1 MQAGQP
7 HLHAKETIMPP
18 TTLRSTCNS
27 LLLAALSLSFPL
39 QARADISLESLQQ
52 QISDLAQ
59 TNRQQEQ
66 RIRQLEQQLAGLT
79 RHDGQSAAAA
89 IGSHTDIS
97 SKSVGADAAANHGAM
112 AGGNGPALPVVSEV
126 PKSMEDIYQE
136 ASGFAAGKFS
146 IEPSLT
152 YTHYDTRELVLNG
165 FLALDSIFLGN
176 INLDKVVSDSLTLDL
191 ATRYSP
197 SPRWQLD
204 IDLPFVARDAT
215 YFSGGAG
222 GAANS
227 VSQGSVQQ
235 GPALGDIS
243 LGLGYKLVEEDAD
256 WPDMVWSLR
265 VKAPTG
271 RNPYGIKL
279 VQSAGNNNLSTS
291 DRLPTGNGVWGIT
304 TGLSFVKTADPA
316 VLFASLSYTHYLDG
330 HFSDISPT
338 VGVAQPGDVRLG
350 NSWSWGAGIAFALN
364 DKLSLGLSYSQ
375 QMVGQARV
383 RQQGSS
389 WTDVVGSS
397 ANAAN
402 LNLGLTY
409 AYSKRLSIIPSLS
422 LGMTPD
428 SPNYAFSVKFPYR
441 F

>member
-1 MQAGQP
+1 MIMNLPRSIGP
-7 HLHAKETIMPP
+7 GAKP
-18 TTLRSTCNS
+18 
-27 LLLAALSLSFPL
+27 LLLTTALVLAFPL
-39 QARADISLESLQQ
+39 QAQAEISLESLQQ
-52 QISDLAQ
+52 QISALAQ
-59 TNRQQEQ
+59 TNQQQEN
-66 RIRQLEQQLAGLT
+66 RIRQLERQLASLQHGNT
-79 RHDGQSAAAA
+79 AASAANNPASSEAPAA
-89 IGSHTDIS
+89 SSGAVAAGS
-97 SKSVGADAAANHGAM
+97 
-112 AGGNGPALPVVSEV
+112 GPALPVVSEV
-126 PKSMEDIYQE
+126 PKSVEDIYQE

-146 IEPSLT
+146 IEPSFT

-176 INLDKVVSDSLTLDL
+176 INLDKVVSDSVTLGLT
-191 ATRYSP
+191 TRYSP

-204 IDLPFVARDAT
+204 VDIPFVARDAT

-235 GPALGDIS
+235 GPTLGDVS
-243 LGLGYKLVEEDAD
+243 FGVGYKLVEENAD
-256 WPDMVWSLR
+256 WPDIVWSVR
-265 VKAPTG
+265 AKAPTG

-279 VQSAGNNNLSTS
+279 VQSADNNNLSIP
-291 DRLPTGNGVWGIT
+291 DRLPTGNGVWGLST
-304 TGLSFVKTADPA
+304 SLSFVKTVDPA

-338 VGVAQPGDVRLG
+338 AGVTQPGDVRLG
-350 NSWSWGAGIAFALN
+350 DSWSWGAGIAFALN

-375 QMVGQARV
+375 QMVQQARM

-409 AYSKRLSIIPSLS
+409 AFSKHLSIIPNLS

>member
-1 MQAGQP
+1 
-7 HLHAKETIMPP
+7 MPP

-79 RHDGQSAAAA
+79 RHDSQSAAAA

-97 SKSVGADAAANHGAM
+97 SKSVGADTAANHGAM

-279 VQSAGNNNLSTS
+279 VQSAGNNNLSTP

-330 HFSDISPT
+330 HFRDISPT

>member
-1 MQAGQP
+1 LRHP
-7 HLHAKETIMPP
+7 HLRYKEMIMPLP
-18 TTLRSTCNS
+18 RSTYS
-27 LLLAALSLSFPL
+27 GVTPLLLTALALAFPS
-39 QARADISLESLQQ
+39 QAQAEISLESLQQ
-52 QISDLAQ
+52 QISVLAQ
-59 TNRQQEQ
+59 TNQQQES
-66 RIRQLEQQLAGLT
+66 RIRQLERQLASLQHGSNAASAANNPAT
-79 RHDGQSAAAA
+79 GDTAANPGAAAA
-89 IGSHTDIS
+89 N
-97 SKSVGADAAANHGAM
+97 APM
-112 AGGNGPALPVVSEV
+112 LPVVSEV
-126 PKSMEDIYQE
+126 PKSVEDIYQE

-146 IEPSLT
+146 IEPSFT

-176 INLDKVVSDSLTLDL
+176 INLDKVVSDSVTLGLT
-191 ATRYSP
+191 TRYSP

-204 IDLPFVARDAT
+204 VDIPFVARDAT

-227 VSQGSVQQ
+227 VSQGSVRQ
-235 GPALGDIS
+235 GPTLGDVS
-243 LGLGYKLVEEDAD
+243 FGVGYKLVEENAD
-256 WPDMVWSLR
+256 WPDIVWSVR
-265 VKAPTG
+265 AKAPTG

-279 VQSAGNNNLSTS
+279 VQSSDNNNLSIP
-291 DRLPTGNGVWGIT
+291 DRLPTGNGVWGLST
-304 TGLSFVKTADPA
+304 SLSFVKTVDPA

-330 HFSDISPT
+330 HFSDISST
-338 VGVAQPGDVRLG
+338 AGVTQPGDVRLG
-350 NSWSWGAGIAFALN
+350 DSWSWGAGIAFALN

-375 QMVGQARV
+375 QMVQQARM
-383 RQQGSS
+383 RQQGSN
-389 WTDVVGSS
+389 WTDVIGSS

-409 AYSKRLSIIPSLS
+409 AFSKRLSIIPNLS

>member
-1 MQAGQP
+1 MGQP
-7 HLHAKETIMPP
+7 HQYAKETIMQP
-18 TTLRSTCNS
+18 TTLHYARNS
-27 LLLAALSLSFPL
+27 LFLAAVSLSVPM
-39 QARADISLESLQQ
+39 QVHADISLEGLQQ
-52 QISDLAQ
+52 QISDLTQ

-79 RHDGQSAAAA
+79 RRDGQVAATSAGNNGF
-89 IGSHTDIS
+89 GSRSPGPDTP
-97 SKSVGADAAANHGAM
+97 ANATAM
-112 AGGNGPALPVVSEV
+112 AGNNGPALPVVSEV
-126 PKSMEDIYQE
+126 PKSVEDIYQE
-136 ASGFAAGKFS
+136 ASGFAPGKFS
-146 IEPSLT
+146 IEPSFT

-191 ATRYSP
+191 TTRYSP

-204 IDLPFVARDAT
+204 IDVPWIARDAT

-222 GAANS
+222 GSAS
-227 VSQGSVQQ
+227 TVSQGSVRQ
-235 GPALGDIS
+235 GPTLGDIS
-243 LGLGYKLVEEDAD
+243 FGLGYKLVEENAD
-256 WPDMVWSLR
+256 WPDVVWSLR

-271 RNPYGIKL
+271 RSPYGIKL
-279 VQSAGNNNLSTS
+279 IQSAGNNNLSLP

-304 TGLSFVKTADPA
+304 TGLSFVKTVDPA
-316 VLFASLSYTHYLDG
+316 VLFASVGYTHYLDG

-338 VGVAQPGDVRLG
+338 AGVTQPGDVRLG
-350 NSWSWGAGIAFALN
+350 DSWNWGAGIAFALN

-375 QMVGQARV
+375 QIVGQARV
-383 RQQGSS
+383 RQQGSD
-389 WTDVVGSS
+389 WTSVVGSS

-409 AYSKRLSIIPSLS
+409 AYSKRLSIIPNLS